1 MLFTLRHID
10 TNFDSNRVST
20 KFLGIILVIDN
31 KLPWNN
37 HAEML
42 CNRLNQITFL
52 LQLVKTVTIM
62 TLRTVYFALFHSA
75 ITYGILVWGHSYSR
89 NRIFAIANIG
99 CFTLQRGL

>member
-1 MLFTLRHID
+1 MLFTLRHIE
-10 TNFDSNRVST
+10 TNFDSNKVSK
-20 KFLGIILVIDN
+20 KFLGIIIDN
-31 KLPWNN
+31 KLLWNN

-52 LQLVKTVTIM
+52 LQLLKTVTIM
-62 TLRTVYFALFHSA
+62 TLRAVYFALFQSA

-89 NRIFAIANIG
+89 NSIFAIANIG